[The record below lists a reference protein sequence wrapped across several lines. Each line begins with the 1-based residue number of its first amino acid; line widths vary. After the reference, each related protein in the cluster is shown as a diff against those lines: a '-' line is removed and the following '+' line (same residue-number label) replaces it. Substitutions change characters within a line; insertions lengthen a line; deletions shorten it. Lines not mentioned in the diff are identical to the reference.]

1 MRVCVRERCIHTLL
15 FIYEGGEKGGEVD
28 GPCSSHLPM
37 LREQAFY
44 VFYISIDI
52 YRGQLKEEY

>member
-1 MRVCVRERCIHTLL
+1 MRERCIHTLS